1 MCWDP
6 GRHGEGPL
14 PQTLLWT
21 LPLCPFYLFWRFLPV
36 KPQLTCC
43 LCGPCVCFCPHMTL
57 SSFLGHSHAPS
68 FVSLLQCY
76 KKCCTGHLGPLLSFL
91 RGFCLVPSN
100 ASTGHVLTDRQTDRD
115 LFVGGNRMEDR
126 AHSVSPATPSLSY
139 RTSLSGLVG
148 LFCHYTGQVLD
159 TGARNVHLVGGASC

>member
-100 ASTGHVLTDRQTDRD
+100 ASTGHVLTDRQTETC
-115 LFVGGNRMEDR
+115 L
-126 AHSVSPATPSLSY
+126 
-139 RTSLSGLVG
+139 LVG
-148 LFCHYTGQVLD
+148 TGWKTEPTVSVQLPHHYPIEPRSQGL
-159 TGARNVHLVGGASC
+159 LASSVTTRDRY